1 MQLFYT
7 NLLVIIN
14 FIKHI
19 DNFFIF
25 DIMKIKENIMTLI
38 EKLLKSVSDDGCYK
52 MANLY
57 VGWIAV
63 NYSVEF
69 PTETRYRLIKKMQ
82 GPIICYKAPLSTI
95 YTRVSNGIQ
104 YEKDIGT
111 NNSLEVGDSYFDSV
125 TPFIDFVHTY
135 MYGFEKATKQQYL
148 DKTSIVNLENLLQ
161 SHIQEQQDEQTQK
174 QY

>member
-1 MQLFYT
+1 
-7 NLLVIIN
+7 
-14 FIKHI
+14 
-19 DNFFIF
+19 
-25 DIMKIKENIMTLI
+25 MTLF
-38 EKLLKSVSDDGCYK
+38 EKLLKSVSNDGAYK

-69 PTETRYRLIKKMQ
+69 PTETRYRLIKQMH

-95 YTRVSNGIQ
+95 YTRVSNGIE

-111 NNSLEVGDSYFDSV
+111 NNSLEVGDSYFDRVS
-125 TPFIDFVHTY
+125 PFIDFVHTY

-148 DKTSIVNLENLLQ
+148 DKTSIANLENLLQ
-161 SHIQEQQDEQTQK
+161 SALQEQEQSQQSQN

>member
-1 MQLFYT
+1 
-7 NLLVIIN
+7 
-14 FIKHI
+14 
-19 DNFFIF
+19 
-25 DIMKIKENIMTLI
+25 MKLKENIMTLF
-38 EKLLKSVSDDGCYK
+38 EKLLKSVSNDGAYK

-69 PTETRYRLIKKMQ
+69 PTDDRYRLIKQMH

-95 YTRVSNGIQ
+95 YTRVSNGIE

-111 NNSLEVGDSYFDSV
+111 NNSLEVGDSYFDRVS
-125 TPFIDFVHTY
+125 PFIDFVHTY

-148 DKTSIVNLENLLQ
+148 DKSSIVNLENLLQ
-161 SHIQEQQDEQTQK
+161 SALQEQEQSQN